1 MELALIVHGF
11 VEEQTTKMV
20 VVDGV
25 EVPASVPG
33 ATVELVTPDG
43 SMSFTLRI
51 GPKDLEE
58 AKALFGSAEPI
69 LMNLSAAK

>member
-1 MELALIVHGF
+1 MEIALTVHGF

-33 ATVELVTPDG
+33 ATVELVSADG

-58 AKALFGSAEPI
+58 ARGLFRPAEAI
-69 LMNLSAAK
+69 LMNLFAAA